1 MYEEIW
7 VLCLSHKISVINVE
21 KFLVKPYT
29 YNNSHF
35 VMLFYIMSILVIAES
50 PFLKTRSLC
59 FNAVSP
65 RYVKVSNSCLKQGGT
80 LYTCPLWQSCRSLGI
95 SLAGLRVVE
104 IDKNSPGLTRSH
116 RLITFYNAGVL
127 TTEDMQIRISSYF
140 CKKCLL
146 SIIYVIY
153 FINFSFIPL

>member
-1 MYEEIW
+1 
-7 VLCLSHKISVINVE
+7 
-21 KFLVKPYT
+21 
-29 YNNSHF
+29 
-35 VMLFYIMSILVIAES
+35 MLFYIMSILVIAES

-140 CKKCLL
+140 CKKMSFKYNLCY
-146 SIIYVIY
+146 IFYQFFIYSPVKNEVILFKQIFPKHY
-153 FINFSFIPL
+153 RYDKFQYIKKKKNK